1 MHKDFVMLPTST
13 CHPNT
18 VLKTAQR
25 NSIAAFLQN
34 LKQQHIVVVLHNS
47 IGVINTY
54 SCQMC
59 GPLKFKD
66 SISTRYLDQQQEY
79 MFVNL
84 DLILYFTLP
93 QSTGEKSEVRCYGEI
108 LIFYQLLVVQLELY
122 MYMLLA
128 LHK

>member
-1 MHKDFVMLPTST
+1 
-13 CHPNT
+13 
-18 VLKTAQR
+18 
-25 NSIAAFLQN
+25 
-34 LKQQHIVVVLHNS
+34 
-47 IGVINTY
+47 
-54 SCQMC
+54 MC
-59 GPLKFKD
+59 GPLKLKD

-84 DLILYFTLP
+84 DLILYFILP
-93 QSTGEKSEVRCYGEI
+93 QSTGGKSEVRCYGEI